1 MIQRRRDLCLAV
13 GLAGLSSLAFGAST
27 VRDESAERRL
37 PEVSV
42 EAESPPPLERP
53 STAGGR
59 LGLTLRETPA
69 SVDIIDQEA
78 LRARGETTF
87 VEAFDNVPGLSTG
100 ACFGV
105 FCISARGFSSS
116 LAFPILFD
124 GLRYPGLATTPR
136 VTLNYERLEVLRG
149 PASLLAG
156 SGAVGGALNVVPYR
170 ADGRET
176 TQLYAAWG
184 RFGTST
190 LGVGRG
196 GAVAGDAVRYRVD
209 LAWQGS
215 DERGS
220 FGYADRTSFA
230 FRHAAG
236 ELAFPL
242 ADTLLLTVGGE
253 VYADDAEGYFGTPLV
268 LGRIDES
275 LRTANYNVID
285 DLIDKRVR
293 WARAR
298 LDWTPSTTFRAA
310 LQAWENSEDRDWR
323 NTEAYT
329 FRAATGD
336 VARTDWLQI
345 HHDQG
350 QRGAIADFAWETSL
364 FGLPHRLAGGLEA
377 WHNDHTRTT
386 NSPFRF
392 TDVVALRDPALGV
405 FRSLDAF
412 LPFVDTDVD
421 QRSAFVESRLTVV
434 DGVNLVTG
442 FRYDDTDVDAR
453 ALRTNT
459 GFSKSYHSRS
469 WRAGL
474 LWDVVERGTLYASA
488 SAATEPPTQI
498 VTLTQANAPF
508 DLTESDQVEI
518 GFKQTFRTGEWT
530 VALYDIA
537 RTNILTRDPVN
548 PNLTQ
553 QIGEQ
558 SARGIEVSLGIALAP
573 AWRVDLAASV
583 LDAQFDDFNDRVGNT
598 VVSREGLLPPDVP
611 ERVASGWL
619 TWAPADTWRIGL
631 GTRYVGERTS
641 NNANTLFLPS
651 YAVWDAHG
659 SLDTGWGTFGLRV
672 RNLGDKVYAN
682 RSYNGGNQAVLGEPR
697 FFEVNWRYRF

>member
-1 MIQRRRDLCLAV
+1 MSQAVRPLAV
-13 GLAGLSSLAFGAST
+13 AVTLLLCTNLHAAPKPA
-27 VRDESAERRL
+27 DAEDAQTLPAIAVEAPRL
-37 PEVSV
+37 P
-42 EAESPPPLERP
+42 ALERP
-53 STAGGR
+53 SGSGGR
-59 LGLTLRETPA
+59 LGLSLRETPA
-69 SVDIIDQEA
+69 SIDVIDQDA

-116 LAFPILFD
+116 LAFPLLFD

-184 RFGTST
+184 RYGTYT

-196 GAVAGDAVRYRVD
+196 GAVAGDRLRYRVD

-220 FGYADRTSFA
+220 FGHAERTSFQ
-230 FRHAAG
+230 FRHLTG
-236 ELAFPL
+236 EVALPL
-242 ADTLLLTVGGE
+242 ADTLTLTVGGE
-253 VYADDAEGYFGTPLV
+253 AYADDAEGYFGTPLV

-275 LRTANYNVID
+275 LREANYNVID
-285 DLIDKRVR
+285 DRVDKRVR
-293 WARAR
+293 WGRAR
-298 LDWTPSTTFRAA
+298 LDWTPSTSLRGS
-310 LQAWENSEDRDWR
+310 LQAWVNSEDRDWR
-323 NTEAYT
+323 NAEAYT
-329 FRAATGD
+329 FRPASGD

-350 QRGAIADFAWETSL
+350 QRGALVDLVWDDTL
-364 FGLPHRLAGGLEA
+364 FGLPHRLAGGIEA

-392 TDVVALRDPALGV
+392 TDVVALRDPVLGV
-405 FRSLDAF
+405 FRSLDPF

-421 QRSAFVESRLTVV
+421 QRSAFIESRLTLTR
-434 DGVNLVTG
+434 GVNLVTG

-459 GFSKSYHSRS
+459 GFSKSYDARS

-474 LWDVVERGTLYASA
+474 LWDVVDGGTLYASA
-488 SAATEPPTQI
+488 AAATEPPTQI

-508 DLTESDQVEI
+508 DLTDSDQVEI
-518 GFKQTFRTGEWT
+518 GFKQTLARGEWT

-537 RTNILTRDPVN
+537 RSNILTRDPVD

-558 SARGIEVSLGIALAP
+558 SARGIEVSLGWSLTE

-583 LDAQFDDFNDRVGNT
+583 LDARFDDFNDRIGNT

-611 ERVASGWL
+611 ERVASAWL
-619 TWAPADTWRIGL
+619 TWAPVDRWRIGL
-631 GTRYVGERTS
+631 GTRHVGERTA

-651 YAVWDAHG
+651 YTVWDAHG
-659 SLDTGWGTFGLRV
+659 SLDTDWGSFGLRV

-697 FFEVNWRYRF
+697 LFEVNWRYRF

>member
-1 MIQRRRDLCLAV
+1 MLPASRPWFVAIAAVLGFAAWDLPAATR
-13 GLAGLSSLAFGAST
+13 GDDART
-27 VRDESAERRL
+27 L
-37 PEVSV
+37 PEVAV
-42 EAESPPPLERP
+42 EATSPRPLERA
-53 STAGGR
+53 SNAGGR
-59 LGLTLRETPA
+59 LGLSLRETPA
-69 SVDIIDQEA
+69 SIDLIDQDA

-116 LAFPILFD
+116 LAFPLLFD

-184 RFGTST
+184 RYGTHT

-196 GAVAGDAVRYRVD
+196 GAIAGDRLRYRVD

-220 FGYADRTSFA
+220 FGHADNTSFQ
-230 FRHAAG
+230 FRHLTG
-236 ELAFPL
+236 ELALPL
-242 ADTLLLTVGGE
+242 SDTFTLTIGGE
-253 VYADDAEGYFGTPLV
+253 AYADDAEGYFGTPLV

-275 LRTANYNVID
+275 LRAANYNVID
-285 DLIDKRVR
+285 DRVDKRVR
-293 WARAR
+293 WGRAR
-298 LDWTPSTTFRAA
+298 LDWTPSTTLRGS
-310 LQAWENSEDRDWR
+310 LQAWVNSEDRDWR
-323 NTEAYT
+323 NAEAYT
-329 FRAATGD
+329 FRPATGD

-350 QRGAIADFAWETSL
+350 QRGAIIDLAWDAPL
-364 FGLPHRLAGGLEA
+364 LGLPHRLAGGIEA

-386 NSPFRF
+386 NSPFRY
-392 TDVVALRDPALGV
+392 TDVVRLRDPALGV

-421 QRSAFVESRLTVV
+421 QRSAFVESRLTVAR
-434 DGVNLVTG
+434 GVAVVTG
-442 FRYDDTDVDAR
+442 FRYDETDVDAR

-459 GFSKSYHSRS
+459 GFSKDYGSRS

-474 LWDVVERGTLYASA
+474 LWDVVDGGTLYASA
-488 SAATEPPTQI
+488 AAATEPPTQI

-508 DLTESDQVEI
+508 DLTDSDQIEV
-518 GFKQTFRTGEWT
+518 GYKQTFARGEWT

-537 RTNILTRDPVN
+537 RTNILTRDPVD

-558 SARGIEVSLGIALAP
+558 SARGIELALGWSLAD

-583 LDAQFDDFNDRVGNT
+583 LDARFDDFNDRVGNA
-598 VVSREGLLPPDVP
+598 VVSRAGLLPPDVP
-611 ERVASGWL
+611 ERLASAWL
-619 TWAPADTWRIGL
+619 TWSPTDAWRIGV
-631 GTRYVGERTS
+631 GSRHVGERTA
-641 NNANTLFLPS
+641 NNANTLFLPA
-651 YAVWDAHG
+651 YTVWDAHG
-659 SLDTGWGTFGLRV
+659 SVDTGWGSVGLRV
-672 RNLGDKVYAN
+672 RNLGDRVYAN

-697 FFEVNWRYRF
+697 LFEVNWRYRF